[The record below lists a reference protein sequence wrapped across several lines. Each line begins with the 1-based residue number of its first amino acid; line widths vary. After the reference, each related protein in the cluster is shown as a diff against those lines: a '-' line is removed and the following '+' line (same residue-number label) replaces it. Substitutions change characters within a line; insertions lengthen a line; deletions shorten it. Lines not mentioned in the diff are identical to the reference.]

1 MKGAV
6 NMKTTYT
13 LPNGKTIRL
22 PIEEIKKNM
31 KLLELSEDEAIEMYL
46 EDEGYLDNEEQT
58 ELDRKA
64 KESGI
69 LQTIHGASAD
79 KKERKKSAPRTV
91 KVSDEKKEL
100 FAEIVANLECFAEE
114 TNGKV
119 KIEKEN
125 KLIIFEINGKTF
137 KIDLIEQRAKK
148 KQ

>member
-1 MKGAV
+1 MKA
-6 NMKTTYT
+6 TYT
-13 LPNGKTIRL
+13 LPNGKTIKL

-58 ELDRKA
+58 ELDKKA

-69 LQTIHGASAD
+69 LQTIHGANAD

-119 KIEKEN
+119 RVEKEN
-125 KLIIFEINGKTF
+125 KLIIFEINEKTF

-148 KQ
+148 K

>member
-1 MKGAV
+1 MKA
-6 NMKTTYT
+6 TYT
-13 LPNGKTIRL
+13 LPNGKTIKL

-58 ELDRKA
+58 ELDKKA

-79 KKERKKSAPRTV
+79 QKERKKSAPRTV

-100 FAEIVANLECFAEE
+100 FAEIVANFECFAEE

-119 KIEKEN
+119 RVEKEN
-125 KLIIFEINGKTF
+125 KLIIFEINEKTF

-148 KQ
+148 K

>member
-1 MKGAV
+1 
-6 NMKTTYT
+6 MKTIYT
-13 LPNGKTIRL
+13 LPNGKTIKL
-22 PIEEIKKNM
+22 PVEEIKKNM

-58 ELDRKA
+58 ELDKKA

-79 KKERKKSAPRTV
+79 KKERKKPAPRTV

-119 KIEKEN
+119 KVEKEN

>member
-1 MKGAV
+1 
-6 NMKTTYT
+6 MKTIYT
-13 LPNGKTIRL
+13 LPNGKTIKL
-22 PIEEIKKNM
+22 PVEEIKKNM

-58 ELDRKA
+58 ELDKKA

-119 KIEKEN
+119 KVEKEN

>member
-1 MKGAV
+1 
-6 NMKTTYT
+6 MKTIYT
-13 LPNGKTIRL
+13 LPNGKTIKL

-58 ELDRKA
+58 ELDKKA

-137 KIDLIEQRAKK
+137 KIDLIEQRVKK
-148 KQ
+148 K

>member
-1 MKGAV
+1 
-6 NMKTTYT
+6 MKTIYT
-13 LPNGKTIRL
+13 LPNGKTIKL
-22 PIEEIKKNM
+22 PVEEIKKNM

-58 ELDRKA
+58 ELDKKA

-79 KKERKKSAPRTV
+79 KKERKKLAPRTV

-119 KIEKEN
+119 KVEKEN

>member
-1 MKGAV
+1 MKA
-6 NMKTTYT
+6 TYT
-13 LPNGKTIRL
+13 LSNGKTIKL

-58 ELDRKA
+58 ELDKKA

-114 TNGKV
+114 TNGNVKV
-119 KIEKEN
+119 EKEN
-125 KLIIFEINGKTF
+125 KLIIFEINEKTF

-148 KQ
+148 K